1 MISQNA
7 QLKEYSEIIAD
18 ESFVENKNR
27 KMCENASLFIF
38 ANNEEMLRRIMTSE
52 RGTNDV

>member
-7 QLKEYSEIIAD
+7 QLEEFSEIIAD
-18 ESFVENKNR
+18 ESFVENKNK

-38 ANNEEMLRRIMTSE
+38 ANNEKILQRIMMSRT
-52 RGTNDV
+52 GD